1 MLRTLFNS
9 LSRSTAMQRLAA
21 GFGPA
26 RRIARRFTAGE
37 TLDDVVEKV
46 KELNG
51 RGIGAIL
58 NHLGE
63 GVAAR
68 ADARGAADNYLRIAR
83 SADAS
88 GLDAT
93 LSIKP
98 THLGLGFGGDFFHE
112 TMAGLV
118 EKVSRSGRGIEVDME
133 DSSLTDATLKVYLS
147 LLGRGG
153 AGLRIALQAC
163 LFRTEKDLDA
173 LIGRGGAVRLVKGAY
188 DESADRAWIR
198 KDDVDESFARLVEAS
213 FGDAARA
220 RRFRPAFGTHDLALI
235 EKICAVAAACGARRE
250 DFEFQMLL
258 GVRRDLQQR
267 LADDGYRVRVYVPF
281 GSHWYPYFM
290 RRIAE
295 RPANALF
302 VARAMLGN

>member
-1 MLRTLFNS
+1 MLRSFFNT
-9 LSRSTAMQRLAA
+9 LSRSTALQRMAA

-37 TLDDVVEKV
+37 TFDDAAAVVE
-46 KELNG
+46 ELNG

-63 GVAAR
+63 AVDSRDDALGAAADYGAMVER
-68 ADARGAADNYLRIAR
+68 ADAA
-83 SADAS
+83 

-93 LSIKP
+93 LSVKP
-98 THLGLGFGGDFFHE
+98 THLGLGFGENFFHE
-112 TMAGLV
+112 TMSALV
-118 EKVSRSGRGIEVDME
+118 ETASRTGRAIEVDME
-133 DSSLTDATLKVYLS
+133 DSSLTDATLNVYLS
-147 LLGRGG
+147 LLDQSA
-153 AGLRIALQAC
+153 AGLRIALQTC
-163 LFRTEKDLDA
+163 LFRTEGDLSR
-173 LIGRGGAVRLVKGAY
+173 LVERGGRVRLVKGAY
-188 DESADRAWIR
+188 DEPADRAWQK
-198 KDDVDESFARLVEAS
+198 KDDVDRSYARLVDAC
-213 FGDAARA
+213 FGDGARA
-220 RRFRPAFGTHDLALI
+220 AGFNPAFGTHDHKMI
-235 EKICAVAAACGARRE
+235 DTICETAAARGARRD

-290 RRIAE
+290 RRMAE

-302 VARAMLGN
+302 VARAMLGE